1 MDKVQVTVSNAS
13 NPKKIPEALFIEDV
27 ENFVNKHGVQK
38 IMESLQEVY
47 SKYKLMESQLQR
59 QKESMKQKIPEIKRA
74 LDIIEFL
81 EKKQDEEMNLDF
93 LLADTI
99 WAKGKINKGTQK
111 VNLWLGANVLVEYSF
126 DEAKTLL
133 RKNLDNASI
142 NLKTFVDDLTFLKDQ
157 ITTCEVNIARVYN
170 QNVKIIQESKRKELE
185 TGAKQN
191 LSCPVFLQKIDIS
204 M

>member
-1 MDKVQVTVSNAS
+1 
-13 NPKKIPEALFIEDV
+13 
-27 ENFVNKHGVQK
+27 
-38 IMESLQEVY
+38 
-47 SKYKLMESQLQR
+47 MESQLQR

>member
-1 MDKVQVTVSNAS
+1 MSMILHSFKT
-13 NPKKIPEALFIEDV
+13 
-27 ENFVNKHGVQK
+27 
-38 IMESLQEVY
+38 

-142 NLKTFVDDLTFLKDQ
+142 NLKTFVSFDSLLVPVLYVDFSTL
-157 ITTCEVNIARVYN
+157 A
-170 QNVKIIQESKRKELE
+170 NVLLLE
-185 TGAKQN
+185 TV
-191 LSCPVFLQKIDIS
+191 LTILPFFRLTI
-204 M
+204 